1 MLPFRSLFSEP
12 IGGVML
18 EQERNPILCYECDS
32 EFVIH
37 TAFENDD
44 TVNFCP
50 FCGSEVESEDD
61 FDDLDDSDE
70 DEANQFS

>member
-1 MLPFRSLFSEP
+1 VVKFP
-12 IGGVML
+12 I
-18 EQERNPILCYECDS
+18 ERNKCTRISCS
-32 EFVIH
+32 
-37 TAFENDD
+37 NDD